1 MLIPLFS
8 LYMLVHVFYNVLQ
21 LVLNLI
27 TESFGIWFL
36 CWPGG
41 HKTNVYETAQR
52 QWRWKRKIQL
62 KRASQIFIMSDLLL
76 FLLGVVVVV
85 VGCCCCCCCLV
96 GVLLI
101 SARKSAAVFCLRV
114 FYEFRMHNN
123 NNNNHHH
130 IRQAGSL

>member
-36 CWPGG
+36 CWPGE

-52 QWRWKRKIQL
+52 QRRWQRKIQL
-62 KRASQIFIMSDLLL
+62 KSASQIFIMSDLLL
-76 FLLGVVVVV
+76 LLLP
-85 VGCCCCCCCLV
+85 CCCCLV

-130 IRQAGSL
+130 HIRQAGSL

>member
-52 QWRWKRKIQL
+52 QWRWQRKIQL
-62 KRASQIFIMSDLLL
+62 KSASQIFIMSDLLL
-76 FLLGVVVVV
+76 LLLLGVVVVV
-85 VGCCCCCCCLV
+85 VALSGCC
-96 GVLLI
+96 
-101 SARKSAAVFCLRV
+101 
-114 FYEFRMHNN
+114 
-123 NNNNHHH
+123 
-130 IRQAGSL
+130 